1 MTGIKAAFEK
11 AGYKNSTEE
20 WPSEDL
26 LDVAVRAMVRHA
38 DDGEATQHA
47 IFRACRND
55 AALLRQLILPWWRQC
70 TAQLIN
76 EARRSIARKQRE
88 DALETPMDRRAAKVV
103 SLIMERDRKES
114 QREAAEEAAR
124 VAALNK
130 RHEREF
136 KDRLEAW
143 NRTKA
148 SSFTIDDRPFWEVST
163 FRARQAQ
170 RRSEHESRFLD
181 LVLAGVPEDD
191 RPIGHYRRP
200 EEINTLWDQSF
211 VAPIQTGAVANQV
224 GRR

>member
-1 MTGIKAAFEK
+1 MTQVKAALEK

-26 LDVAVRAMVRHA
+26 LDVAIRAMVRHA

-55 AALLRQLILPWWRQC
+55 AGLLRQLILPWWRQC

-88 DALETPMDRRAAKVV
+88 DALATPMDRRAARVV
-103 SLIMERDRKES
+103 SLIEERDRKES

-130 RHEREF
+130 KHAAEF
-136 KDRLEAW
+136 AAHIAAW
-143 NRTKA
+143 HRTKA

-170 RRSEHESRFLD
+170 RRSAHESRFLD
-181 LVLAGVPEDD
+181 LVLFGVPEDD

-200 EEINTLWDQSF
+200 AEIDALWVQSF
-211 VAPIQTGAVANQV
+211 EAAGDTP
-224 GRR
+224 